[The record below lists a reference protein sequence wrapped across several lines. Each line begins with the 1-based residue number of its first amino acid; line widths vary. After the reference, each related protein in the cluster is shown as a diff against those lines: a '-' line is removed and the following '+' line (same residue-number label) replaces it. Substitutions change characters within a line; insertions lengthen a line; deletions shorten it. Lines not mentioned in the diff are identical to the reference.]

1 MKKEKEE
8 VEEPSA
14 PFWMTTFSDMTTLLL
29 VFFIL
34 ILSYS
39 TIELEKFKGAM
50 SSMKG
55 ALGVL
60 PEMGSAVIPHKKVL
74 RDRIT
79 DEERTDQ
86 VKIKNLKKMIEELN
100 AGDQVQFEVTQ
111 EGLHIRMGDRL
122 LFDIGKANL
131 KPKAIPILKKIA
143 DLVRNNQ
150 KEVYVEGHTDN
161 IPIHTKQF
169 PSNWELS
176 TARAMSVVR
185 YLHVVE
191 GIPGD
196 RLAAVGHGEFRPL
209 VPNDSRAHRAKNRR
223 VEIYISLK
231 EKVENKFN
239 IHR

>member
-60 PEMGSAVIPHKKVL
+60 PEMGSAVPKNNRSL
-74 RDRIT
+74 RDRLT
-79 DEERTDQ
+79 NQEQGLSQQ
-86 VKIKNLKKMIEELN
+86 VKELQKSLENTDFEGMINVEITGEGVHFRL
-100 AGDQVQFEVTQ
+100 GDK
-111 EGLHIRMGDRL
+111 L
-122 LFDIGKANL
+122 LFDLGQANI
-131 KPKAIPILKKIA
+131 KPRALPILKKIA
-143 DLVRNNQ
+143 GII
-150 KEVYVEGHTDN
+150 KEGEYKEILVEGHTDN

-185 YLHVVE
+185 YLHFVE
-191 GIPGD
+191 GIPGSK
-196 RLAAVGHGEFRPL
+196 LAAVGHGEFRPL
-209 VPNDSRAHRAKNRR
+209 VPNNSPENRAKNRR
-223 VEIYISLK
+223 VEIFVK
-231 EKVENKFN
+231 W
-239 IHR
+239 

>member
-60 PEMGSAVIPHKKVL
+60 PDNGSAVPSRTLHLREKISTQNTGLSEVVKEFQDVVKNSKMQDKISVEITSSGIHIRLGNSVL
-74 RDRIT
+74 YD
-79 DEERTDQ
+79 
-86 VKIKNLKKMIEELN
+86 VGKAKIKPQAMPILNEIAKMIKDTHN
-100 AGDQVQFEVTQ
+100 
-111 EGLHIRMGDRL
+111 
-122 LFDIGKANL
+122 
-131 KPKAIPILKKIA
+131 
-143 DLVRNNQ
+143 
-150 KEVYVEGHTDN
+150 EVYVEGHTDN
-161 IPIHTKQF
+161 IPIHTKKY

-176 TARAMSVVR
+176 TARAMSVVH
-185 YLHVVE
+185 YFYDVE
-191 GIPGD
+191 KIPAR

-209 VPNDSRAHRAKNRR
+209 VPNDTPQHRAKNRR
-223 VEIYISLK
+223 VEIFIKS
-231 EKVENKFN
+231 E
-239 IHR
+239 

>member
-60 PEMGSAVIPHKKVL
+60 PEMGSAVPKNNRSL
-74 RDRIT
+74 RDRLT
-79 DEERTDQ
+79 NQEQGLSQQ
-86 VKIKNLKKMIEELN
+86 VKELQKSLENTDFEGMINVEITGEGVHFRL
-100 AGDQVQFEVTQ
+100 GDK
-111 EGLHIRMGDRL
+111 L
-122 LFDIGKANL
+122 LFDLGQANI
-131 KPKAIPILKKIA
+131 KPRALPILKKIA
-143 DLVRNNQ
+143 GII
-150 KEVYVEGHTDN
+150 KEGEYKEILVEGHTDN

-185 YLHVVE
+185 YLHFVE
-191 GIPGD
+191 GIPG
-196 RLAAVGHGEFRPL
+196 
-209 VPNDSRAHRAKNRR
+209 SK
-223 VEIYISLK
+223 
-231 EKVENKFN
+231 
-239 IHR
+239 

>member
-60 PEMGSAVIPHKKVL
+60 PEMGSAVSKHNKSL
-74 RDRIT
+74 RDRLT
-79 DEERTDQ
+79 NQDQ
-86 VKIKNLKKMIEELN
+86 GLSQ
-100 AGDQVQFEVTQ
+100 QVQELQKMVQDSDFEGMINIEITG
-111 EGLHIRMGDRL
+111 EGVHIRLGDRL
-122 LFDIGKANL
+122 LFALGQANL
-131 KPKAIPILKKIA
+131 KPQALPILKKIA
-143 DLVRNNQ
+143 NMIKDGDY
-150 KEVYVEGHTDN
+150 KEVLVEGHTDN
-161 IPIHTKQF
+161 IPIHTRQF

-185 YLHVVE
+185 YLHFVE

-196 RLAAVGHGEFRPL
+196 KLAAVGHGEFRPL
-209 VPNDSRAHRAKNRR
+209 MPNDTPEHRAKNRR
-223 VEIYISLK
+223 VEIFVK
-231 EKVENKFN
+231 W
-239 IHR
+239 